1 VGQCCLCLKRSGL
14 GRCAKRVTR
23 DAEDGVTAS
32 AAGRARSQVC
42 VVLEEVTWQ
51 AGVNSSRQPETS
63 HPSSRSGRLA
73 CLDLAFAGSELA
85 TCASFRI
92 SWG

>member
-1 VGQCCLCLKRSGL
+1 VGQCCLSLKRSGL

-23 DAEDGVTAS
+23 DAEDGVTAR

-51 AGVNSSRQPETS
+51 AGVNSSRQSETS
-63 HPSSRSGRLA
+63 HPSAAEAVHLLA
-73 CLDLAFAGSELA
+73 WIAFAGSELA